1 MKENMYKDW
10 KKVLELWFG
19 IMEENMLENG
29 KKDSSMVM
37 ANISIVMEQL
47 TKVFGNLVSC
57 NSSEF
62 SIIVIIIFFLCM
74 YNQILKSSFFY
85 SKTLQ
90 F

>member
-10 KKVLELWFG
+10 KKVSELWFG

-37 ANISIVMEQL
+37 ANISIAMEQL
-47 TKVFGNLVSC
+47 TKVFGNLVNC

-62 SIIVIIIFFLCM
+62 SIFLW
-74 YNQILKSSFFY
+74 
-85 SKTLQ
+85 
-90 F
+90 